1 MKKAV
6 HFGAGNIGRGFI
18 GELLHDSGY
27 EITFVEVVPAAVA
40 YINQN
45 HCYDIYI
52 INRNYEKKVIDNVR
66 ALSPITHEAE
76 VIEAIKEADL
86 ITTSVCVDNLSKIA
100 GTLAKGLKAR
110 AEAGLGQV
118 NVMACENAFYATDM
132 LKDALLQSSVGITEA
147 ELAASAAF
155 PNVAVDRIALS
166 SERDGVRVP
175 EIEES
180 FELVIEKNKLT
191 DPAAEPIKGAE
202 YAEDLGMY
210 LERKLY
216 VFNCGHAAA
225 AYLGYLNGC
234 KTIQE
239 ALGVPEIKADVV
251 GVMNESAELMLKKFS
266 FTRQELE
273 AFIQKVLKRISI
285 PELKDEVE
293 RVGRSPI
300 RKLSAKD
307 RLVGPAVDAV
317 KYGLETKLHVKA
329 IAAGY
334 LFDAAGDE
342 QAAEIQEYIQSNGI
356 GAAVC
361 KYSEIDSA
369 SPLYQP
375 ILDAYEQLK
384 KA

>member
-1 MKKAV
+1 MMKAV

-27 EITFVEVVPAAVA
+27 EITFVEVVQAAVD
-40 YINQN
+40 YINKE

-52 INRNYEKKVIDNVR
+52 INRGYEKKVIDKVR
-66 ALSPITHEAE
+66 ALSPITNEAE
-76 VIEAIKEADL
+76 VIEAIKEADI
-86 ITTSVCVDNLSKIA
+86 ITTSVCVDNLAKIA

-110 AEAGLGQV
+110 AAAGLGQV

-132 LKDALLQSSVGITEA
+132 LKKALLECKVGVTEA
-147 ELAASAAF
+147 ELDASAAF

-191 DPAAEPIKGAE
+191 NPSVEPIKGAE
-202 YAEDLGMY
+202 YAENLGMY

-225 AYLGYLNGC
+225 AYLGYLNGR

-239 ALGVPEIKADVV
+239 ALSDADIKADVV
-251 GVMNESAELMLKKFS
+251 GVMNESAELMLKKFP
-266 FTRQELE
+266 FTNEELT

-307 RLVGPAVDAV
+307 RLVGPAVDAL
-317 KYGLETKLHVKA
+317 KYDLSVDYHVKA

-334 LFDAAGDE
+334 LFDAEDDE
-342 QAAEIQEYIQSNGI
+342 QAAEIQSYIKEKGI
-356 GAAVC
+356 ADAVT
-361 KYSEIDSA
+361 KYSEIDKT

-375 ILDAYEQLK
+375 VIDMYNKLK